1 MVLETLQK
9 GYLGFK
15 LSVMTM
21 NPIVEIPLITVVTL
35 LISLAIIVPLKKI
48 PHMKDIIG

>member
-15 LSVMTM
+15 ISVTTI
-21 NPIVEIPLITVVTL
+21 NPIIEIPVITAVTL
-35 LISLAIIVPLKKI
+35 FICLAVIIPLKKI
-48 PHMKDIIG
+48 PHVKKVLG